1 MTAKPE
7 PLFHCILCG
16 RSGFVKKAAHKV
28 PPGGSKAAKCP
39 GDFKQISATPCWTC
53 NFQAN
58 KACPDPIVISACPWS
73 GCHAWI
79 AKPSVATVALV
90 AAPAPALKTG
100 DDAEVATQFKKSFA
114 DAQGALQRVLA
125 FGVYAAHIKYNCLK
139 HGQFRRWVH
148 AQCGEQAYRSVRSYL
163 KLTEGVLKACGT
175 KSLKAAVS
183 KWQQLPFCRSGQ
195 FLLADVTEVPESVQP
210 LRDKVLKLI
219 ENKTQRQL
227 FFEFKQ
233 AEDGDSDNVKP
244 KRGRRKGEGGAT
256 KAQRAAKA
264 AADAAAEKAGLEQ
277 SAKDFCKWL
286 EAKCVATK
294 IGARLSDATLQSLND
309 WCKVAYDYTSGILQ
323 ARQKGPATT

>member
-1 MTAKPE
+1 MTAKP
-7 PLFHCILCG
+7 
-16 RSGFVKKAAHKV
+16 
-28 PPGGSKAAKCP
+28 
-39 GDFKQISATPCWTC
+39 
-53 NFQAN
+53 
-58 KACPDPIVISACPWS
+58 
-73 GCHAWI
+73 
-79 AKPSVATVALV
+79 KPSVATVALV

-125 FGVYAAHIKYNCLK
+125 FGVYSAHIKYNCLK

-175 KSLKAAVS
+175 KSLKASVS

-195 FLLADVTEVPESVQP
+195 FLLADATEVPESVQP

-233 AEDGDSDNVKP
+233 AEESGDNVKP
-244 KRGRRKGEGGAT
+244 KRGRLKCQGGAT
-256 KAQRAAKA
+256 KAQR
-264 AADAAAEKAGLEQ
+264 DAHQCPSLPPRQGRAGRQAGLSLSRAYTPADRPDPPPPAASSS
-277 SAKDFCKWL
+277 SA
-286 EAKCVATK
+286 ARPRRGSAASATSAP
-294 IGARLSDATLQSLND
+294 GRPS
-309 WCKVAYDYTSGILQ
+309 TSRACCWRQ
-323 ARQKGPATT
+323 ARH